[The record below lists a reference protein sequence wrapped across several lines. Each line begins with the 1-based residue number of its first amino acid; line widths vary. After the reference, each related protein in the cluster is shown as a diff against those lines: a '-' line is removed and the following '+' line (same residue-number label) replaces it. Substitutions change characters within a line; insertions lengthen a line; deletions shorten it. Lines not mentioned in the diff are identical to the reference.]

1 VHIDRARLDEPIV
14 APHALEQ
21 TIPRQH
27 AILVFHQKPPQRSD
41 ARRELADTERLR
53 DVVGVSVGGHDRT
66 LVASASRRKLSS
78 PNRSVA
84 ASDYDRR
91 VITVVFACVQNAGR
105 SQMAAA
111 IFNAF
116 ADPET
121 ARAISAGTRPADRVH
136 AEVVQVMHEVGVDL
150 GAATP
155 QMLNEAI
162 TRDADWLIT
171 MGCGEECP
179 VIPGVRRDDWPIE
192 DPKGKPVAEVRRIRE
207 EIELRVRSLLWLLN
221 A

>member
-1 VHIDRARLDEPIV
+1 M
-14 APHALEQ
+14 
-21 TIPRQH
+21 
-27 AILVFHQKPPQRSD
+27 
-41 ARRELADTERLR
+41 
-53 DVVGVSVGGHDRT
+53 
-66 LVASASRRKLSS
+66 
-78 PNRSVA
+78 
-84 ASDYDRR
+84 
-91 VITVVFACVQNAGR
+91 ITVVFACVQNAGR

-121 ARAISAGTRPADRVH
+121 ARAMSAGTHPAERVH

-150 GAATP
+150 RTVTP
-155 QMLNEAI
+155 RELTEEIA
-162 TRDADWLIT
+162 RDANWLIT

-179 VIPGVRRDDWPIE
+179 VVPGVRRDDWPIE
-192 DPKGKPVAEVRRIRE
+192 DPKGKSLAEVRRIRE